1 MTAIAANLPT
11 ATDHRLPATLRKAG
25 WITWTLFLAAFAIP
39 EGVNH
44 GTGSWLALVA
54 GLIAPDLTFFAA
66 IGAKDPVRQGQLP
79 RQAVPFYNTAHRTW
93 IPLALAIAYSFA
105 ALELPALFTFLLAWM
120 LHIGIDRIAG
130 YGLRTRD
137 GFLRA

>member
-1 MTAIAANLPT
+1 MTAIPATLST
-11 ATDHRLPATLRKAG
+11 TTDHRLPTTVRKAG
-25 WITWTLFLAAFAIP
+25 WIAWALFLAAFAIL

-79 RQAVPFYNTAHRTW
+79 RQAVPFYNAAHRTW
-93 IPLALAIAYSFA
+93 IPLALTLAY
-105 ALELPALFTFLLAWM
+105 ALAGPQLPALFTFLLAWM
-120 LHIGIDRIAG
+120 LHIAIDRAAG
-130 YGLRTRD
+130 YGLRTAD
-137 GFLRA
+137 GFIRA